1 MADCPAQVWL
11 VPPALIRAMPLTVLA
26 PLRRAQSTSD
36 GAIGVDSA
44 VSCRPSWAQPATAR
58 ISPMNRAASFMGRLL
73 PLQWTGKVDANPR
86 RGPVIVWWFGPP
98 GTPPW
103 RSCRQGASAW
113 LLDRFDGWV
122 AEWFKAPVLKT

>member
-11 VPPALIRAMPLTVLA
+11 VPPALMRAMPLTVLA
-26 PLRRAQSTSD
+26 PLRRAQSISD

-73 PLQWTGKVDANPR
+73 PFQWTGKVDANTR
-86 RGPVIVWWFGPP
+86 RGPVIVWWFGR
-98 GTPPW
+98 GH
-103 RSCRQGASAW
+103 AA
-113 LLDRFDGWV
+113 V
-122 AEWFKAPVLKT
+122 AVVSTRCVRLVIGSLRRMGGRV